1 MQIKSSSFKNIGSKT
16 SYKECGVDI
25 KKADQFISQIKP
37 LAKSTYRPEVLA
49 GLGGFGALF
58 HIDFQKYKDPV
69 LVSSTDG
76 VGTKLKIAFMA
87 NRHET
92 VGIDLVAMS
101 VNDILT
107 MGAEPLFFLD
117 YFATA
122 NLELSIATEVIKGI
136 SEGCK
141 ISNCSLIGGETAEM
155 PGFYQKGEYDLAGFA
170 VGVVE
175 RSQIVDGS
183 AIKSGHKLVGLSS
196 SGLHSNGYSLVR
208 KIIFERLKLKT
219 TDTVKELG
227 GKVGDTLLEPT
238 IIYVPLILPLLKRFS
253 IHGMAHITGGGL
265 TENIPRV
272 IPKGLA
278 VQIKKS
284 GWEIPPVFRFLQSK
298 GKIKDAEMFR
308 TFNCGI
314 GYVLIVPDHQA
325 QDVVH
330 ALSNLKQKATIIGE
344 VIPKKG
350 AEVVYA

>member
-1 MQIKSSSFKNIGSKT
+1 MQIKSSIPHKI

-58 HIDFQKYKDPV
+58 HVDFQKYKDPIM
-69 LVSSTDG
+69 VSSTDG

-87 NRHET
+87 NRHDT
-92 VGIDLVAMS
+92 IGIDLVAMS

-122 NLELSIATEVIKGI
+122 HLELPVATEVIKGI

-155 PGFYQKGEYDLAGFA
+155 PGFYHKGEYDLAGFA

-175 RSQIVDGS
+175 RNKIVDGS
-183 AIKSGHKLVGLSS
+183 AIKLGHKLVGLAS

-208 KIIFERLKLKT
+208 EIIFEQLKLKP
-219 TDTVKELG
+219 TDTLQALG
-227 GKVGDTLLEPT
+227 GKVSDILLEPT
-238 IIYVPLILPLLKRFS
+238 TIYVPLILPLLKRFS
-253 IHGMAHITGGGL
+253 IHGMVHVTGGGL

-278 VQIKKS
+278 VHIQKES
-284 GWEIPPVFRFLQSK
+284 WEISPIFRFLQSK
-298 GKIKDAEMFR
+298 GKIKETELFR
-308 TFNCGI
+308 TFNCGVGFI
-314 GYVLIVPDHQA
+314 LIVPDEEA
-325 QDVVH
+325 QDLVH
-330 ALSNLKQKATIIGE
+330 TLNNLKQKAFIIGD
-344 VIPKKG
+344 VIAKKG
-350 AEVVYA
+350 AEVVYT